1 MPIKY
6 PVYIPSKDREKSAL
20 TARWFKQWKLPFH
33 LVVEPA
39 QVEKYTAA
47 GWGDYLLVLP
57 EDGMRLLG
65 SRLWIRE
72 HSISNGHDRHWQFDD
87 NIRSFRRLHR
97 GCRVRVDPNKAIEIV
112 EEFTDRYTNIGLS
125 GFDYEMFVVD
135 TQKKPF
141 ITNVH
146 VYSAT
151 LVNNRMPYKWRLYYN
166 DDTDLCLQV
175 LDAGLCTVQFKT
187 LMVEKMK
194 TLTVKGGNTDDLY
207 QRDGRLLMARSLEEV
222 WPEHVETAWRFGRPQ
237 HRVKNNWKQFT
248 QPLIRREDIDWD
260 AIKQK
265 SYTFELKQVK
275 ETNCDW
281 MKKYAEHEA
290 KKDE

>member
-1 MPIKY
+1 MAVKY

-20 TARWFKQWKLPFH
+20 TARWFKKWNLPFQM
-33 LVVEPA
+33 VVEPS
-39 QVEKYTAA
+39 QVEKYEAA

-72 HSISNGHDRHWQFDD
+72 HSISNGFARHWQFDD

-97 GCRVRVDPNKAIEIV
+97 GVRVHVNPHKAIEIC
-112 EEFTDRYTNIGLS
+112 EEFTDRYTNIGIS
-125 GFDYEMFVVD
+125 GFDYEMFVTDQV
-135 TQKKPF
+135 KKPYVL
-141 ITNVH
+141 NVH
-146 VYSAT
+146 VYSAS
-151 LVNNRMPYKWRLYYN
+151 LINNQMPYKWRLYYN

-175 LDAGLCTVQFKT
+175 LTGGLCTVQFKT

-248 QPLIRREDIDWD
+248 TPLQRRTDIDWEE
-260 AIKQK
+260 IKAK
-265 SYTFELKQVK
+265 KYEFKLRQVRD
-275 ETNCDW
+275 TDCW
-281 MKKYAEHEA
+281 QMKKFR
-290 KKDE
+290 DEQNEQN